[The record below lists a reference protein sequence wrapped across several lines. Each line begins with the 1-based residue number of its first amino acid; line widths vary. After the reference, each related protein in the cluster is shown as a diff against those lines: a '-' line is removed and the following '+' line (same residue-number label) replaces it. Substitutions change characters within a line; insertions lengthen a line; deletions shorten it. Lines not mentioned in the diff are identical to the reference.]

1 MFSKPLHLKSIHTQ
15 ILAGILMITLLL
27 VACGAAQAPSAD
39 SQVVREAAVDK
50 QVEAM
55 SAEAPDQI
63 QNTAADPGGERI
75 VIKNANLSLVVDDP
89 AASMDAISRLAD
101 EMGGFVVAARVYQ
114 DQIESGAKVTRAEIA
129 IRVPSE
135 KLNDALARI
144 RDESGQVPLSESI
157 DSQDVTSDYI
167 DLQSRLRNEQAAEAQ
182 LQTFMDQAKTTE
194 EVMSVYNELVQVRQR
209 IETLKGQIQYYE
221 QSAALS
227 SIQTQ
232 LVPNE
237 AVQPLT
243 IGGWKPSGDVKNA
256 VQALIN
262 ILKGLAVFVIWLVIT
277 ILPVLLVLFIIFG
290 LPILLIIW
298 LIRRQKARRTP
309 PTAPIIPSPPPN
321 PPAV

>member
-1 MFSKPLHLKSIHTQ
+1 MFFNLFHLKSIKYL
-15 ILAGILMITLLL
+15 ILVGILIIAVLLA
-27 VACGAAQAPSAD
+27 ACGSAQAPSD
-39 SQVVREAAVDK
+39 TAAGQRDMLVEK
-50 QVEAM
+50 QAAAM
-55 SAEAPDQI
+55 SDEASAQT
-63 QNTAADPGGERI
+63 QNTTADPGGERI

-89 AASMDAISRLAD
+89 SGSMDAISRLAD

-114 DQIESGAKVTRAEIA
+114 DQIESGAKVTRAEIT

-135 KLNDALARI
+135 KLNDALSSI
-144 RDESGQVPLSESI
+144 KDESDQDPLSESI
-157 DSQDVTSDYI
+157 DSQDVTSDYT
-167 DLQSRLRNEQAAEAQ
+167 DLQSRLRNELAAQAQ
-182 LQTFMDQAKTTE
+182 LQKFMDQAKTTE
-194 EVMSVYNELVQVRQR
+194 DVMRVYNEQVQVGQR

-262 ILKGLAVFVIWLVIT
+262 ILKGLTTFVIWLVIT

-298 LIRRQKARRTP
+298 LIRRSKARRAP
-309 PTAPIIPSPPPN
+309 PTTTITPGPLPN
-321 PPAV
+321 MPAE